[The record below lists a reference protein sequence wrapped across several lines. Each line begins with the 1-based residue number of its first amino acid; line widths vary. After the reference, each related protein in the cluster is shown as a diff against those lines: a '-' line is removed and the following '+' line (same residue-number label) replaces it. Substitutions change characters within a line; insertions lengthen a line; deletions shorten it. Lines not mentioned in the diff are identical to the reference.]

1 MVSNLSMAQITEQL
15 GFPLLG
21 NSLAEWCLATGILLL
36 TLALTMLSKWLLIN
50 RLSALSKRVKLTFV
64 DAVSA
69 ALDKT
74 YIFLLFFPWLLF
86 ASSWLTLP
94 ATLSKSLNVLAT
106 IAFFIQVG
114 IWLSAAAATFI
125 QHSRQHALA
134 TNAAAATS
142 LAAVSFLSRLVIW
155 AIVLLLAL
163 DNIGIDVTALVA
175 GLGVGGIAV
184 ALAIQNILG
193 DLFASL
199 SIIID
204 KPFEIGDFI
213 VVGDFMG
220 VVANIGL
227 KTTRISSL
235 GGEQIVFSNSDL
247 LASRV
252 RNYKRMQQRRVVFG
266 FGVLYQTTAD
276 QLESIPTMVREI
288 IEGLE
293 STTFDR
299 AHFFK
304 FGDSSLDFEVVYYV
318 QSADYNV
325 YMDTQQS
332 INLALIRQFAEHDI
346 VFAYPTRSLYV
357 EAPVPVTFD
366 KAPDGAVEVTTK
378 GAADGNA
385 ARAN

>member
-21 NSLAEWCLATGILLL
+21 NSLAQWTLAAGILLL
-36 TLALTMLSKWLLIN
+36 TLALTMLVKWVLVN
-50 RLSALSKRVKLTFV
+50 RLAALSKRVKLTFV
-64 DAVSA
+64 DALSV

-74 YIFLLFFPWLLF
+74 YLFLLFFPWLLF
-86 ASSWLTLP
+86 AASWLELP
-94 ATLSKSLNVLAT
+94 APLSKSLSVLAT
-106 IAFFIQVG
+106 ISFFIQVG
-114 IWLSAAAATFI
+114 IWLSAAASTFI

-155 AIVLLLAL
+155 AIVLLLTL

-276 QLESIPTMVREI
+276 QLAKIPTMVREI

-293 STTFDR
+293 LTTFDR
-299 AHFFK
+299 AHFFR
-304 FGDSSLDFEVVYYV
+304 FGESSLDFEVVYYV

-325 YMDTQQS
+325 YMDTQQA
-332 INLALIRQFAEHDI
+332 INLALVRQFAEHDI

-366 KAPDGAVEVTTK
+366 KAPDDVGPDDA
-378 GAADGNA
+378 GPAPA
-385 ARAN
+385 

>member
-15 GFPLLG
+15 GFPILG
-21 NSLAEWCLATGILLL
+21 NSMAEWALAVGILLL
-36 TLALTMLSKWLLIN
+36 TLALTILAKWLLVN
-50 RLSALSKRVKLTFV
+50 RLAALSRRVKLTFV
-64 DAVSA
+64 DALSM

-74 YIFLLFFPWLLF
+74 YLFLLFFPWLLF
-86 ASSWLTLP
+86 ASSWLELP
-94 ATLSKSLNVLAT
+94 ATLSKTLSVLAT
-106 IAFFIQVG
+106 ISFFIQVG
-114 IWLSAAAATFI
+114 IWLSVAASTFI

-155 AIVLLLAL
+155 AIVLLLTL

-247 LASRV
+247 LSSRV

-276 QLESIPTMVREI
+276 QLAKIPTMVREI

-293 STTFDR
+293 LTTFDR
-299 AHFFK
+299 AHFFR
-304 FGDSSLDFEVVYYV
+304 FGESSLDFEVVYYV

-325 YMDTQQS
+325 YMDTQQA
-332 INLALIRQFAEHDI
+332 INLALVRQFAEHDI

-357 EAPVPVTFD
+357 EAPVPVSFD
-366 KAPDGAVEVTTK
+366 KAPEEAAVTATK
-378 GAADGNA
+378 DSGDNA